1 MIYSLR
7 GRLALKELGLVVVEC
22 GGVGYACKTSYST
35 VSQLGETGSEVT
47 VYTHLYVREDAVELF
62 GFATLQELSCFR
74 LLISV
79 SGVGPKAATAILS
92 DMTPEKFAFTVAS
105 GDSKTFTKTKGIG
118 AKTAQRIVLELKDKM
133 SAESIGGSV
142 AVDAA
147 SFAAAPSGAVSSAVT
162 EALEALMVLG
172 YTQGEVAPILGKI
185 DQSLSTQDMI
195 KETLRIMNA
204 KNTR

>member
-7 GRLALKELGLVVVEC
+7 GKLTLKELGFVVVEC
-22 GGVGYACKTSYST
+22 GGVGYGCRTSYST
-35 VSQLGETGSEVT
+35 ASQLGDTGSDVT

-79 SGVGPKAATAILS
+79 TGIGPKAATAILS

-105 GDSKTFTKTKGIG
+105 GDSKTFTRTKGIG
-118 AKTAQRIVLELKDKM
+118 AKTAQRIVLELKDKI
-133 SAESIGGSV
+133 SSEAIGGSV
-142 AVDAA
+142 RDDAA
-147 SFAAAPSGAVSSAVT
+147 DFSAMPHGAVSSAVT

-172 YTQGEVAPILGKI
+172 YTQGEAAPILGKL

-195 KETLRIMNA
+195 KETLRIINA
-204 KNTR
+204 KNLR